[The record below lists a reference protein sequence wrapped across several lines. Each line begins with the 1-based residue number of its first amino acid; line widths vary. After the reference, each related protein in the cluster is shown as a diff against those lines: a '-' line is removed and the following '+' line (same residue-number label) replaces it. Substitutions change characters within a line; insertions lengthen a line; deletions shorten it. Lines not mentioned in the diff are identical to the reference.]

1 MLGIAVSINSPI
13 ERVLFK
19 KVFRHTDF
27 IREVRWLELRLQR
40 VQFVIVFFNLLA
52 GDKVYDLEHE

>member
-19 KVFRHTDF
+19 KVFRHRAF
-27 IREVRWLELRLQR
+27 IREVRWLQLRLQR

>member
-1 MLGIAVSINSPI
+1 MSGIAVSINSPI

-19 KVFRHTDF
+19 KVFRHTVF